1 MKLSLFCLGIALLT
15 STFTATAEQV
25 MYVQSA
31 KANVMT
37 EPDFNAG
44 LVDVLQKGNTVKV
57 VKEQG
62 RWSQVSHQNA
72 TGWMFT
78 LLLAS
83 QPPMDKVSV
92 LQGKEEQLEKS
103 ARRRASTEVTAAAT
117 RGLRNDERIQTNEAG
132 AGDYDELQTM
142 EAVEIKEA
150 EVRKFH
156 EEGMAH

>member
-37 EPDFNAG
+37 GPGFKAR
-44 LVDVLQKGNTVKV
+44 LVGVLQKGDAVTVV
-57 VKEQG
+57 NEQG
-62 RWSQVSHQNA
+62 RWSQVSYQNA
-72 TGWMFT
+72 IGWMFT
-78 LLLAS
+78 LLLAN

-103 ARRRASTEVTAAAT
+103 ARRRSSAEVTAAAT
-117 RGLRNDERIQTNEAG
+117 RGLRNDERIRINEAG
-132 AGDYDELQTM
+132 EGDYDELQTM
-142 EAVEIKEA
+142 EAVEIKED

-156 EEGMAH
+156 EEGMAQ